1 MHFSQKE
8 IEYPISFNRKEVKD
22 HVEGRNII
30 GPNPSGNILIIDDV
44 LSAGTAAKES
54 IEIIK
59 ENGALP
65 KFFVIGLDR
74 QEKGTS
80 NFSARNQLEATYAVS
95 VISIIN
101 LDTLISFANNSNEY
115 QQYLKDLQNYREL
128 WGA

>member
-1 MHFSQKE
+1 
-8 IEYPISFNRKEVKD
+8 
-22 HVEGRNII
+22 
-30 GPNPSGNILIIDDV
+30 

-59 ENGALP
+59 ENGAVP

-74 QEKGTS
+74 QEKGSS
-80 NFSARNQLEATYAVS
+80 NLSARNQLEATYGVS